1 MISKILGDNIT
12 VIVLYLMVVLGD
24 HLILVIKEISS
35 NIQCS

>member
-24 HLILVIKEISS
+24 HLILVIKEIAS
-35 NIQCS
+35 NV